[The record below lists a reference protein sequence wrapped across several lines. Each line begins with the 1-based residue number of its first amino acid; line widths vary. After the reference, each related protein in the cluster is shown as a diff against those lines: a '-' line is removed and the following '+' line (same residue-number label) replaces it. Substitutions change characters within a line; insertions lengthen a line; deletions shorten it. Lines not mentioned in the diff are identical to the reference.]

1 MFVETAFGAHTH
13 NEFNAA
19 LQSFVDGCADISKSQ
34 RFAGL
39 EPAQFS
45 IQWLNKRCRIVREDS
60 GSRSVH
66 CFVDM
71 ATGDVLKADGWAK
84 PAKHARGNIY
94 RPDNGLKAM
103 GPYGAAYL
111 R

>member
-1 MFVETAFGAHTH
+1 MFVETAFGTRTH
-13 NEFNAA
+13 NEFNTA
-19 LQSFVDGCADISKSQ
+19 LQSFVDGCADISKQGRYHSLQ
-34 RFAGL
+34 PFS
-39 EPAQFS
+39 FS
-45 IQWLNKRCRIVREDS
+45 IEWLNKRVRVVREDT

-71 ATGDVLKADGWAK
+71 ATGDVLKADGWSR

>member
-1 MFVETAFGAHTH
+1 MFGTHTH
-13 NEFNAA
+13 QEFNTA
-19 LQSFVDGCADISKSQ
+19 LQSFIEGCVKISNAS
-34 RFAGL
+34 AMLCGYDL
-39 EPAQFS
+39 SAE
-45 IQWLNKRCRIVREDS
+45 WLQKRVRVVRSDV
-60 GSRSVH
+60 GNVNSRSVH

-94 RPDNGLKAM
+94 DAKNGLGGM
-103 GPYGAAYL
+103 SPYGANYL